1 MQFRW
6 FRRLGGRSA
15 TFAQLGGI
23 AAVLLLVGL
32 LLPYI
37 AGDEVADTDLT
48 AGDVELPELETDE
61 TATGSST
68 TTSTT
73 TTVVGASGPQPS
85 GVGGRRPAGP
95 SLFSGGSQPPPAEQ
109 LTASDVGITPTTIK
123 LGFLILDLGAI
134 SAAGMPVVV
143 DPEQQERAI
152 GAFVKEINE
161 RGGIAG
167 RQIEPHYA
175 RFDVL
180 DNTGD
185 SSQAACKKLTED
197 IKVFAVVGGFSRPAH
212 SYCVVERARTPMLSY
227 IGYHPDSLYERSQGR
242 LVTSF
247 PTASRMMANWVFE
260 GERLG
265 ILPGKKIG
273 LVTDDPS
280 DPGYETVAIV
290 QGILERSGHE
300 VVHVSKFAE
309 SASPQI
315 PVEVQQMRTKGVE
328 VVMLMTGTLNS
339 QAFTQQAT
347 QQGWDPVWF
356 TSDWSTNTADSTYSN
371 AGQSFDGAIGITSI
385 RNHEFRGNVPEPA
398 TATACAEI
406 YERQTGTKLAPR
418 GEAERS
424 ITMHFC
430 DLLRL
435 FGLGVANF
443 GPNPTRTGL
452 VEGVQ
457 EIGDFPQS
465 TTADASFR
473 PGKVD
478 GADFVRTIRYEFDCK
493 CWEYVDGFRKT
504 RF

>member
-15 TFAQLGGI
+15 TYAQLGGI

-32 LLPYI
+32 LVPYI
-37 AGDEVADTDLT
+37 AGDEVDDTPLT
-48 AGDVELPELETDE
+48 AGDVDLPDLETDE
-61 TATGSST
+61 SAISTT

-73 TTVVGASGPQPS
+73 TTLLGSAGPQPS
-85 GVGGRRPAGP
+85 GVGGRTPAGP
-95 SLFSGGSQPPPAEQ
+95 SLFSGGGAPPPAGEA
-109 LTASDVGITPTTIK
+109 LTASDVGISPTTIK

-134 SAAGMPVVV
+134 SSAGFPVIV
-143 DPEQQERAI
+143 DPDQQEKAI

-180 DNTGD
+180 DSTGD

-197 IKVFAVVGGFSRPAH
+197 IKVFAVVGGFSRPEH
-212 SYCVVERARTPMLSY
+212 SYCVVERNRTPMLSY
-227 IGYHPDSLYERSQGR
+227 IGYHPDSLYQRSQGR

-247 PTASRMMANWVFE
+247 PTASRMMANWVYE
-260 GERLG
+260 GEQLKVIG
-265 ILPGKKIG
+265 GKKIG
-273 LVTDDPS
+273 IVTDNPS
-280 DPGYETVAIV
+280 DPGYETEAILR
-290 QGILERSGHE
+290 GILERNGHE
-300 VVHVSKFAE
+300 VAHVARFAE
-309 SASPQI
+309 PASAQV

-328 VVMLMTGTLNS
+328 VVMMMSGTLNS

-371 AGQSFDGAIGITSI
+371 SGESFDGAIGVTST

-398 TATACAEI
+398 TATACAEV

-424 ITMHFC
+424 LTMHFC
-430 DLLRL
+430 DMLRL
-435 FGLGVANF
+435 FGQGATND

-452 VEGVQ
+452 IEGVQ
-457 EIGDFPQS
+457 QIGDFPQS